1 MTNIYTPEKNISFK
15 NEQKSLSLSRN
26 NHEEAPSYAKKG
38 FTEANHR
45 KYRLMTEEQYRIDES

>member
-26 NHEEAPSYAKKG
+26 NHDMEAPSYAKKG

-45 KYRLMTEEQYRIDES
+45 KYRLMTE